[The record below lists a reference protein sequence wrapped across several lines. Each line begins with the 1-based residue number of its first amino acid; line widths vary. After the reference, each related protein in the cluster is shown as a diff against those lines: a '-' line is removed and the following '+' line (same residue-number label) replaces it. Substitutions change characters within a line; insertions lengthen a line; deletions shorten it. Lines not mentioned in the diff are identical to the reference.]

1 MVALLNSLMIAVF
14 MLGLVS
20 SQLIWDDEFLNN
32 SDKNNT
38 LGFGVINGNETD
50 YKQFLGVVGVVFNNN
65 GNPALC
71 SGSFID
77 PEVLLTAGH
86 CCRGDSSNLATYEI
100 KGGAQFGPR
109 WTGGIFYSGV
119 INKRFIY
126 QAFSNDICLLH
137 LNRQVN
143 NVPIYDIRSGNEIS
157 TGIDT
162 IIVGYGNFATG
173 PARGAG
179 THRLGRMRVRGIQ
192 TGQRPLIS
200 LVRIS
205 GINQDASNGDSGGP
219 MFTLQG
225 DKMVIT
231 GMCSLGDPMRGET
244 VYASA
249 FQNIR
254 VIVEAVERFTGR
266 PYVPGSH
273 GNSPGDCDVCPQ
285 PFGSA
290 QV

>member
-1 MVALLNSLMIAVF
+1 LSLVRKPPSSEKIGKTGAGTATEEIFKEIGTLLLRVPTWTLNEAIFFFFFFLYLISGTPFCLTVIFIMVALLNSLMIAVF

-137 LNRQVN
+137 LNRQ
-143 NVPIYDIRSGNEIS
+143 YHFL
-157 TGIDT
+157 T
-162 IIVGYGNFATG
+162 I
-173 PARGAG
+173 
-179 THRLGRMRVRGIQ
+179 
-192 TGQRPLIS
+192 
-200 LVRIS
+200 
-205 GINQDASNGDSGGP
+205 
-219 MFTLQG
+219 
-225 DKMVIT
+225 
-231 GMCSLGDPMRGET
+231 
-244 VYASA
+244 
-249 FQNIR
+249 
-254 VIVEAVERFTGR
+254 
-266 PYVPGSH
+266 
-273 GNSPGDCDVCPQ
+273 
-285 PFGSA
+285 
-290 QV
+290 